1 MIGTSPGDWCSPTEY
16 APLSELQIAHLPV
29 DGRRAPRLSPSPPR
43 AGAES
48 VLGLSRELDLPFT
61 RTPLK
66 VSVASAYP
74 EAIAAGIAPL
84 DEGDRGPRFALAPE
98 PGRMDLLRR
107 HRLAGRRD
115 VVLMPRDLFRTMV
128 RRHHA
133 GEIARRAADGV
144 GRVRPEMSARS
155 GAAPGQIRF
164 ACALAALILV
174 SALASPVGALSI
186 AALVAGPIFLA
197 LVWLRCSA
205 VLEAWRP
212 PPLPRGRIADPDL
225 PVYTVLVALNR
236 EEKVVAQLYRA
247 LAALDYPPERLDI
260 KFIVEH
266 DDPGTRDALLA
277 LGLPDHMEVVAA
289 PAGAPRTKPRALN
302 IGLMEARGE
311 LLTIFDA
318 EDRPDPRQLRLAANV
333 FRREGPAVA
342 CLQARLVIDNA
353 DDTLLTRFFALEY
366 AGLFDVIN
374 AGLLHGRLPVLL
386 GGTSN
391 HFRTSALRAVGGWD
405 AWNVTEDAD
414 LAFRLTRAGFT
425 MSDLPSATLEEAPGR
440 LRSWFR
446 QRTRWMKGFIQ
457 TGVTHTRDPGCLVRE
472 AGWSR
477 GACLLAL
484 CVGTVASALGYP
496 FFLAATIATLAFH
509 GVPSP
514 DGIVEALLIGLW
526 FVLIAAGLVAIIV
539 PAALGARRRGL
550 GDLTPWLLL
559 LPVYHLLISAA
570 AWAAVLEYLRA
581 PFRWNK
587 TEHGQAVTSRRMRGL
602 ITPP

>member
-1 MIGTSPGDWCSPTEY
+1 MDDAAAQTSAERE
-16 APLSELQIAHLPV
+16 AARL
-29 DGRRAPRLSPSPPR
+29 RALKALHALDSGSD
-43 AGAES
+43 
-48 VLGLSRELDLPFT
+48 SRFERIV
-61 RTPLK
+61 RT
-66 VSVASAYP
+66 
-74 EAIAAGIAPL
+74 
-84 DEGDRGPRFALAPE
+84 
-98 PGRMDLLRR
+98 
-107 HRLAGRRD
+107 
-115 VVLMPRDLFRTMV
+115 
-128 RRHHA
+128 
-133 GEIARRAADGV
+133 
-144 GRVRPEMSARS
+144 
-155 GAAPGQIRF
+155 
-164 ACALAALILV
+164 
-174 SALASPVGALSI
+174 
-186 AALVAGPIFLA
+186 AALVLRAPSAAII
-197 LVWLRCSA
+197 LVDASKG
-205 VLEAWRP
+205 VLTQTR
-212 PPLPRGRIADPDL
+212 RHTR
-225 PVYTVLVALNR
+225 LVALLG
-236 EEKVVAQLYRA
+236 VPQAV
-247 LAALDYPPERLDI
+247 LAVNKMD
-260 KFIVEH
+260 
-266 DDPGTRDALLA
+266 
-277 LGLPDHMEVVAA
+277 
-289 PAGAPRTKPRALN
+289 
-302 IGLMEARGE
+302 
-311 LLTIFDA
+311 
-318 EDRPDPRQLRLAANV
+318 
-333 FRREGPAVA
+333 
-342 CLQARLVIDNA
+342 LV
-353 DDTLLTRFFALEY
+353 
-366 AGLFDVIN
+366 
-374 AGLLHGRLPVLL
+374 
-386 GGTSN
+386 
-391 HFRTSALRAVGGWD
+391 GWD